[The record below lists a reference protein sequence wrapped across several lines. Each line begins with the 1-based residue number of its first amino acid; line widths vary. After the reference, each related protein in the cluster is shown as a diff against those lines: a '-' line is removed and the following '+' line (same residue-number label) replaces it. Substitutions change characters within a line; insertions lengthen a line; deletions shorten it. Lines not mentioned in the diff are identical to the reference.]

1 MVRTVTPNIRSGFRM
16 NDDVPQFDLDIRVHE
31 PTEPTAKLEIFTF
44 TTSAIIAGGPL
55 LGDSANR

>member
-1 MVRTVTPNIRSGFRM
+1 M

>member
-1 MVRTVTPNIRSGFRM
+1 MVRTVTPSIRSGFHM

-31 PTEPTAKLEIFTF
+31 PTEATAKLDFTF
-44 TTSAIIAGGPL
+44 TTSAIAAGGPL